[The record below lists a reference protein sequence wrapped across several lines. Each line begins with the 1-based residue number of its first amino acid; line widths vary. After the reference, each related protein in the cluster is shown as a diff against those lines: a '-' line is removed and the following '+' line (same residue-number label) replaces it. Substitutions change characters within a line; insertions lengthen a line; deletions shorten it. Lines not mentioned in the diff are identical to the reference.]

1 VSDSGKDQWSK
12 VRHDL
17 RTPINQIIGYSELL
31 QEEAEDAG
39 QAALLPDLQKVT
51 AAARRLLA
59 LLEEHLAPAAIEAL
73 VQAAVAEA
81 GPSLPAAAA
90 GVAPAAAGPAQAPA
104 SATAPGSAATPAGA
118 SAPPTA
124 AAPTP
129 AGAAASKKER
139 HGPQTLERLGSK
151 EKDLLLVVDDNEMNR
166 DMLSRRL
173 KGKGFEV
180 ETSEDGYQA
189 LERVAKGGVDLLLLD
204 VMMPGISGVEVL
216 KKLRETY
223 SPADLPIIMATA
235 KDQSE
240 DIVAALKS
248 GANDY
253 VVKPLDF
260 PVVLARVVAQLTIKK
275 AKEQVERLAADLEKT
290 NRFIR
295 NTFGRYLSQEI
306 VSSILET
313 PEGLKLG
320 GERRTVTILMS
331 DLRGFTAIAERLPPE
346 QVVMMMNHYLGAMAD
361 VIMKHRGTIDE
372 FIGDAVLAIFG
383 APVQRD
389 DDARRAVACATEM
402 QLAMQAVNAWN
413 REQGLPAVEMGI
425 ALHTGEVV
433 VGNIGSEKRAKYGV
447 VGTTVNLTSRIETYT
462 VGGQILISE
471 STHRAAGPEVQVG
484 GQMLVRAKGAREPLT
499 AYDLRGIGGA
509 FNVFLPAEEHTTIQL
524 EQPIVIRFFTIDGKA
539 VSEEAQGGLLV
550 RVSLKGADVASD
562 ARPSAATNVKIH
574 LVGAE
579 DKEVP
584 GDLYAKVIEKAGSTG
599 GFAVRFTSMP
609 PEVEVFLK
617 RRLGA

>member
-1 VSDSGKDQWSK
+1 VTDSKDQWSR

-31 QEEAEDAG
+31 HEEAEDAG
-39 QAALLPDLQKVT
+39 QADLLPDLQKVT

-59 LLEEHLAPAAIEAL
+59 LLEEHLAPAAIDAL
-73 VQAAVAEA
+73 VRAAVAEA
-81 GPSLPAAAA
+81 EPSFPAGAAGASPAAAGSALAPGPAAAA
-90 GVAPAAAGPAQAPA
+90 PSASAAASPPAPAAVPAPA
-104 SATAPGSAATPAGA
+104 VATD
-118 SAPPTA
+118 
-124 AAPTP
+124 
-129 AGAAASKKER
+129 SKKER
-139 HGPQTLERLGSK
+139 HGPQTLERLASK

-204 VMMPGISGVEVL
+204 VMMPGISGFEVL

-240 DIVAALKS
+240 DIVGALKS

-275 AKEQVERLAADLEKT
+275 AKEQVERLASDLEKT

-295 NTFGRYLSQEI
+295 NTFGRYLSEEI

-346 QVVMMMNHYLGAMAD
+346 QVVQMLNHYLGAMAD

-389 DDARRAVACATEM
+389 DDAQRAVACATEM
-402 QLAMQAVNAWN
+402 QLAMQAINAWN

-433 VGNIGSEKRAKYGV
+433 VGNIGSERRAKYGV

-471 STHRAAGPEVQVG
+471 ATHRAAGPDVQVG

-499 AYDLRGIGGA
+499 AFDLRGIGGA
-509 FNVFLPAEEHTTIQL
+509 FDVFLPAEEHTTVRLQ
-524 EQPIVIRFFTIDGKA
+524 QPIAIRFFTIDGKA

-550 RVSLKGADVASD
+550 SVSMKGADVASD

-574 LVGAE
+574 LIGAE

-584 GDLYAKVIEKAGSTG
+584 GDLYAKVIEKVGTTG

>member
-1 VSDSGKDQWSK
+1 MSEGGRDQWSK

-39 QAALLPDLQKVT
+39 QAGLLPDLQKVT

-59 LLEEHLAPAAIEAL
+59 LLDEHLSPGAIEAM
-73 VQAAVAEA
+73 AR
-81 GPSLPAAAA
+81 AAAA
-90 GVAPAAAGPAQAPA
+90 APAPPGGGAAPAVAAAPPAAGEPAQAPVA
-104 SATAPGSAATPAGA
+104 EHAPAV
-118 SAPPTA
+118 APP
-124 AAPTP
+124 P
-129 AGAAASKKER
+129 KDER
-139 HGPQTLERLGSK
+139 HGPQTLDRLGSK

-173 KGKGFEV
+173 RAKGFEV

-204 VMMPGISGVEVL
+204 VMMPGISGYEVL
-216 KKLRETY
+216 TKLRETH
-223 SPADLPIIMATA
+223 SSADLPIIMATA

-240 DIVAALKS
+240 DIVGALKS

-275 AKEQVERLAADLEKT
+275 AKEQVERLASDLEKT

-295 NTFGRYLSQEI
+295 NTFGRYLSEEI
-306 VSSILET
+306 VSSILES

-331 DLRGFTAIAERLPPE
+331 DLRGFTAIAERLAPE
-346 QVVMMMNHYLGAMAD
+346 QVVLMLNHYLGAMAD

-402 QLAMQAVNAWN
+402 QLAMAAVNEWN

-447 VGTTVNLTSRIETYT
+447 VGTTINLTSRIETYT

-471 STHRAAGPEVQVG
+471 ATQRAAGPDVRLG

-509 FNVFLPAEEHTTIQL
+509 FDLFLPAEEHTTVQL
-524 EQPIVIRFFTIDGKA
+524 QQPIEIRFFTIDGKA
-539 VSEEAQGGLLV
+539 VSDEARKGLLV
-550 RVSLKGADVASD
+550 RVSMKGADVASD
-562 ARPSAATNVKIH
+562 VTLPATTNVKIH
-574 LVGAE
+574 LIDGQDE
-579 DKEVP
+579 EVP
-584 GDLYAKVIEKAGSTG
+584 GDLYAKVIEKAGASG
-599 GFAVRFTSMP
+599 AFAVRFTSMP